1 MDLGLAGRRALVTGA
16 SRGIGRAIAEAL
28 AAEGCSLALCA
39 RGPEDLDKAR
49 AELEAGPLQRHG
61 AAIVAEAVDVS
72 DVAALRGFVDTA
84 ADRLGG
90 LDIVVSNVSAGNTKG
105 EDAWEQ
111 SFRADLLA
119 FAELAAAAVPHLER
133 SDSAAIVAIGTTN
146 ASDTARPAGPTPYSA
161 VKAAVVQHASALAH
175 SLAPKGIRVNTVS
188 PGPIDF
194 PGGPWEQIRQARP
207 AVYEEV
213 LGKLPIGRYG
223 AAEDVANAVAFL
235 ASPRAAF
242 VVGANFVVD
251 GGLLTR
257 VQY

>member
-16 SRGIGRAIAEAL
+16 SRGIGRAIAEVL
-28 AAEGCSLALCA
+28 ASEGCSLAVCA
-39 RGPEDLDKAR
+39 RGREGLEKTR
-49 AELEAGPLQRHG
+49 AELAAGG
-61 AAIVAEAVDVS
+61 TTVVAEPVDVA
-72 DVAALRGFVDTA
+72 DVEALKGFVDTA

-119 FAELAAAAVPHLER
+119 FAELAAAAVPYLRR
-133 SDSAAIVAIGTTN
+133 SDAAAIVAIGTTN

-175 SLAPKGIRVNTVS
+175 ALAPEGIRVNTVS
-188 PGPIDF
+188 PGPIEF
-194 PGGPWEQIRQARP
+194 PGGPWEQIRQVRP

-213 LGKLPIGRYG
+213 LGKLPIGKYG

>member
-16 SRGIGRAIAEAL
+16 SRGIGRAVAGIL

-39 RGPEDLDKAR
+39 RGREGLDKAR
-49 AELEAGPLQRHG
+49 AELAAGG
-61 AAIVAEAVDVS
+61 TAVVAEPVDVS
-72 DVAALRGFVDTA
+72 DVEALKGFVDTA
-84 ADRLGG
+84 AERLGG

-105 EDAWEQ
+105 ADAWER
-111 SFRADLLA
+111 SFRTDLRA
-119 FAELAAAAVPHLER
+119 FAELAAAAVPHLRR
-133 SDSAAIVAIGTTN
+133 SDAAAIVAIGTTN
-146 ASDTARPAGPTPYSA
+146 ASDTARPAGPNPYSA

-175 SLAPKGIRVNTVS
+175 SLAPEGIRVNTVS

-194 PGGPWEQIRQARP
+194 PGGPWEQVRQARP

-223 AAEDVANAVAFL
+223 AVEDVAAAAAFL